1 MSLSYSFVR
10 VCVLGCKETDV
21 CKEKQRE
28 ALIACTGKVAITEI
42 QITFQPKSALL
53 RNEEA
58 FLSSYF
64 QRTRTSCSPCN

>member
-28 ALIACTGKVAITEI
+28 ALIACTGKVAIIEI
-42 QITFQPKSALL
+42 
-53 RNEEA
+53 
-58 FLSSYF
+58 
-64 QRTRTSCSPCN
+64 